1 MGILIRKIAPSITE
15 KIVPRKETAKSSEHS
30 GQDARGIHWSWAVNI
45 IMGGD
50 LDDFSAPTKVSM
62 QIWSH
67 INLHGV
73 SYKFDSSHI
82 KLEGNSSVSQG
93 TIQLESILDTQS
105 VVSLFRVGVSYNF
118 LPVSYKSS
126 DRALVL

>member
-1 MGILIRKIAPSITE
+1 MDQKNSTE
-15 KIVPRKETAKSSEHS
+15 HY
-30 GQDARGIHWSWAVNI
+30 GQEARGIHWSWAVNI
-45 IMGGD
+45 IMGED
-50 LDDFSAPTKVSM
+50 LDDSSAPTKVSM
-62 QIWSH
+62 QILSH

-82 KLEGNSSVSQG
+82 KHEGNSSVSQG
-93 TIQLESILDTQS
+93 TIRLESILDTQS

>member
-1 MGILIRKIAPSITE
+1 
-15 KIVPRKETAKSSEHS
+15 
-30 GQDARGIHWSWAVNI
+30 
-45 IMGGD
+45 MGGD
-50 LDDFSAPTKVSM
+50 LDDSSAPTKVNM
-62 QIWSH
+62 QILSH

-93 TIQLESILDTQS
+93 TIQLESILDSQS
-105 VVSLFRVGVSYNF
+105 AVSLFRVGVSYNF